1 MNKNLKLFTVVAA
14 AFAIGMSVNN
24 SALSDSLGN
33 YKVAVVDIQ
42 QVVASSS
49 QVNQLKKENQAKA
62 EEIMSFIEKARKDVA
77 ATSDAD
83 KKKSLEE
90 KYTKELNQ
98 KREAYANVY
107 NTKMQDIQLN
117 ILNAVRE
124 QATLNGYDLVI
135 AKDVVLYG
143 GEDITDPLKA
153 KVAAIKTTSS
163 KSSAKSANKKK
174 K

>member
-1 MNKNLKLFTVVAA
+1 MNKNLKSFAVIAA
-14 AFAIGMSVNN
+14 AFAIGVSVNN
-24 SALSDSLGN
+24 SALSDSLGK

-49 QVNQLKKENQAKA
+49 QVNDLKKENQAKA

-77 ATSDAD
+77 ATKDAD

-90 KYTKELNQ
+90 KYTKELNK
-98 KREAYANVY
+98 KREAYGSVY
-107 NTKMQDIQLN
+107 NAKMQEIQIN

-124 QATLNGYDLVI
+124 QANANGYDLVI

-143 GEDITDPLKA
+143 GEDITAPLKSS
-153 KVAAIKTTSS
+153 VSAIKNT
-163 KSSAKSANKKK
+163 KKK